1 MITNGFT
8 YIAVLVFIAALLV
21 WLQRYTKSKF
31 FDYAPPIVLLYLITM
46 ILCTL
51 GAWDMEATKPAYSVL
66 KNNLLYAM
74 IFLMLL
80 RCDIRKIIKLGP
92 KMLGGFFA
100 ASVSISLAFIATFA
114 IMKGPLGSEAWKA
127 LGALCGSWMGGSGN
141 MIAVQ
146 AALDIGEADMAYA
159 LVVDSIDYSIWVMF
173 LLWAINLAP
182 KFNKWVKADTT
193 TLDEVS
199 RRLEEDA
206 KGNEDKASFVNLI
219 FLLGL
224 ALVISA
230 FGQDIGAALNGAMP
244 FLDKATW
251 TVLLITLSGLIG
263 AVTPV
268 GRMAGSTELSNLLLY
283 SVVALLASRASFLEL
298 TDAPAWILAG
308 FMILAIHGI
317 ILVLL
322 AKIFHLDMFT
332 CGVASLANIGGSAS
346 APILAGAYSGA
357 LVPVGV
363 LMALMGYV
371 IGCCMC
377 NSPFFYTIFCLAAQ
391 ICAAHALVGQQFSTG
406 ALHDHTAR
414 LKDVGTVCHG
424 KSHLC
429 VLLHQQDGHAFLV
442 HVLDDVEDLLHQQ
455 RRKAHGRLVQ
465 HQHGSVAHQCTA
477 HSQHLLLAAGHG
489 TGQLLAALLQAGE
502 QLKHLFL
509 VGCNGGSRLGVCTHV
524 QIFFHG
530 HVQEHMTAFRHM
542 GKACFHDL
550 VGAHALD
557 AAALVQDVAGLG
569 LQQAGN
575 GLQGG
580 GFASTVGTDQGD
592 DLALIH
598 LEGDVL
604 DGVDVAVIDVDVINF
619 Q

>member
-8 YIAVLVFIAALLV
+8 YIAVLIFIAAMLV

-51 GAWDMEATKPAYSVL
+51 NVWDMAATKPAYSVL

-230 FGQDIGAALNGAMP
+230 FGQDIGAALNSAMP

-268 GRMAGSTELSNLLLY
+268 GRMAGQYRAVQPAAVLRGGIACLPRKLPGADRCTRMDPGRLY
-283 SVVALLASRASFLEL
+283 DPGHPR
-298 TDAPAWILAG
+298 
-308 FMILAIHGI
+308 H
-317 ILVLL
+317 
-322 AKIFHLDMFT
+322 H
-332 CGVASLANIGGSAS
+332 
-346 APILAGAYSGA
+346 SGA
-357 LVPVGV
+357 AGKDLPS
-363 LMALMGYV
+363 GYV
-371 IGCCMC
+371 HLRRGISGKHRRFRIC
-377 NSPFFYTIFCLAAQ
+377 SHSGRCL
-391 ICAAHALVGQQFSTG
+391 
-406 ALHDHTAR
+406 
-414 LKDVGTVCHG
+414 
-424 KSHLC
+424 
-429 VLLHQQDGHAFLV
+429 
-442 HVLDDVEDLLHQQ
+442 Q
-455 RRKAHGRLVQ
+455 RRSGARWRSDGSDGLRYRHGRRPDHRKHHV
-465 HQHGSVAHQCTA
+465 
-477 HSQHLLLAAGHG
+477 AAGIM
-489 TGQLLAALLQAGE
+489 
-502 QLKHLFL
+502 F
-509 VGCNGGSRLGVCTHV
+509 S
-524 QIFFHG
+524 
-530 HVQEHMTAFRHM
+530 
-542 GKACFHDL
+542 
-550 VGAHALD
+550 
-557 AAALVQDVAGLG
+557 GL
-569 LQQAGN
+569 
-575 GLQGG
+575 
-580 GFASTVGTDQGD
+580 
-592 DLALIH
+592 
-598 LEGDVL
+598 
-604 DGVDVAVIDVDVINF
+604 
-619 Q
+619 

>member
-66 KNNLLYAM
+66 KNNLLVCNDLPDAAA
-74 IFLMLL
+74 LRHPQDHQAGSQDAGRLL
-80 RCDIRKIIKLGP
+80 CRFRLHLVGLHCHLRHHEGP
-92 KMLGGFFA
+92 GA
-100 ASVSISLAFIATFA
+100 
-114 IMKGPLGSEAWKA
+114 EAWKA

-230 FGQDIGAALNGAMP
+230 FGQDIGAAPERRNALPGQGH
-244 FLDKATW
+244 LDRPAHH
-251 TVLLITLSGLIG
+251 V
-263 AVTPV
+263 VRPDRRCHPV

-322 AKIFHLDMFT
+322 AKIFHLICSPAVLHLWQT
-332 CGVASLANIGGSAS
+332 SAVPHPL
-346 APILAGAYSGA
+346 PILAGAYSGA

-371 IGCCMC
+371 IG
-377 NSPFFYTIFCLAAQ
+377 
-391 ICAAHALVGQQFSTG
+391 
-406 ALHDHTAR
+406 TAGG
-414 LKDVGTVCHG
+414 LI
-424 KSHLC
+424 
-429 VLLHQQDGHAFLV
+429 
-442 HVLDDVEDLLHQQ
+442 
-455 RRKAHGRLVQ
+455 
-465 HQHGSVAHQCTA
+465 TA
-477 HSQHLLLAAGHG
+477 NIMSLLA
-489 TGQLLAALLQAGE
+489 
-502 QLKHLFL
+502 
-509 VGCNGGSRLGVCTHV
+509 
-524 QIFFHG
+524 
-530 HVQEHMTAFRHM
+530 
-542 GKACFHDL
+542 
-550 VGAHALD
+550 
-557 AAALVQDVAGLG
+557 
-569 LQQAGN
+569 
-575 GLQGG
+575 
-580 GFASTVGTDQGD
+580 
-592 DLALIH
+592 
-598 LEGDVL
+598 
-604 DGVDVAVIDVDVINF
+604 
-619 Q
+619 

>member
-317 ILVLL
+317 ILVSCEMEMEPERVYAHPMVRADAGCVALRRGPIIYTFEGVDNGEDL
-322 AKIFHLDMFT
+322 QTLRIPREAKIEVLPYQADLLE
-332 CGVASLANIGGSAS
+332 GIVALRVTGCRKKTAVN
-346 APILAGAYSGA
+346 PA
-357 LVPVGV
+357 LY
-363 LMALMGYV
+363 AED
-371 IGCCMC
+371 
-377 NSPFFYTIFCLAAQ
+377 AAQ
-391 ICAAHALVGQQFSTG
+391 EEVVT
-406 ALHDHTAR
+406 
-414 LKDVGTVCHG
+414 
-424 KSHLC
+424 
-429 VLLHQQDGHAFLV
+429 
-442 HVLDDVEDLLHQQ
+442 
-455 RRKAHGRLVQ
+455 
-465 HQHGSVAHQCTA
+465 
-477 HSQHLLLAAGHG
+477 
-489 TGQLLAALLQAGE
+489 LQAIPYYAW
-502 QLKHLFL
+502 
-509 VGCNGGSRLGVCTHV
+509 CNRGMTHMRV
-524 QIFFHG
+524 WM
-530 HVQEHMTAFRHM
+530 QE
-542 GKACFHDL
+542 
-550 VGAHALD
+550 
-557 AAALVQDVAGLG
+557 
-569 LQQAGN
+569 
-575 GLQGG
+575 
-580 GFASTVGTDQGD
+580 
-592 DLALIH
+592 
-598 LEGDVL
+598 
-604 DGVDVAVIDVDVINF
+604 
-619 Q
+619 

>member
-1 MITNGFT
+1 MA
-8 YIAVLVFIAALLV
+8 AVLVTLE
-21 WLQRYTKSKF
+21 KSAKGGMQKF
-31 FDYAPPIVLLYLITM
+31 FKYVPAVVLCYLIAM
-46 ILCTL
+46 FLCTL
-51 GAWDMEATKPAYSVL
+51 GVWDMAETKPAYSAL
-66 KNNLLYAM
+66 KNNLTYAM
-74 IFLMLL
+74 IFAMLL
-80 RCDIRKIIKLGP
+80 RCNIRKVLRFGP
-92 KMLGGFFA
+92 KMLIGFFSA
-100 ASVSISLAFIATFA
+100 TLTIMIGFVCAFVL
-114 IMKGPLGSEAWKA
+114 MKGTIGSDAWMG
-127 LGALCGSWMGGSGN
+127 LGALCGSWIGGSN
-141 MIAVQ
+141 MVAVQ
-146 AALDIGEADMAYA
+146 AALDISEADMGYA
-159 LVVDSIDYSIWVMF
+159 LVIDSIDYSLWVMF

-371 IGCCMC
+371 IG
-377 NSPFFYTIFCLAAQ
+377 
-391 ICAAHALVGQQFSTG
+391 
-406 ALHDHTAR
+406 TAGG
-414 LKDVGTVCHG
+414 LI
-424 KSHLC
+424 
-429 VLLHQQDGHAFLV
+429 
-442 HVLDDVEDLLHQQ
+442 
-455 RRKAHGRLVQ
+455 
-465 HQHGSVAHQCTA
+465 TA
-477 HSQHLLLAAGHG
+477 NIMSLLA
-489 TGQLLAALLQAGE
+489 
-502 QLKHLFL
+502 
-509 VGCNGGSRLGVCTHV
+509 
-524 QIFFHG
+524 
-530 HVQEHMTAFRHM
+530 
-542 GKACFHDL
+542 
-550 VGAHALD
+550 
-557 AAALVQDVAGLG
+557 
-569 LQQAGN
+569 
-575 GLQGG
+575 
-580 GFASTVGTDQGD
+580 
-592 DLALIH
+592 
-598 LEGDVL
+598 
-604 DGVDVAVIDVDVINF
+604 
-619 Q
+619 